1 MYFNDFAM
9 LYIFDEVVHL
19 YEVILGN
26 INFILNKYDSKSD
39 QEIKI
44 LLKTKIMRD

>member
-1 MYFNDFAM
+1 MYFNDFSM
-9 LYIFDEVVHL
+9 LYISDKVVHL